1 MKLVQ
6 KRSRK
11 TGLPPGTLVHIGEK
25 KTDKVTITAFNY
37 AGTRCDERQ
46 DLSLD
51 VLAPPTDESVTWVDV
66 GGVHMMDILESFGK
80 QFQLHPLLLEDIANT
95 DQRPKLDDYETCLF
109 LVMKMLSVTDRQD
122 IVVEQV
128 SFVLGRNFV
137 LSFQENGTDV
147 FSPVRDRLRGN
158 KGRLRQSGADSL
170 LYALIDA
177 IVDQYFAVLEV
188 LGEKIEALQDLVVSD
203 PKPETLRQVHAL
215 KRQLLFLRRAVWPL
229 REATNN
235 LSRSECPFLQESTK
249 VFFRDVYDHV
259 VQIVD
264 TIETLR
270 EMVSASLDIYLSSI
284 SYRLN
289 AVMKVLTIITTIFMP
304 LTFIVGIYGMNFEHM
319 PELKWDWGYPLV
331 LGVMVAIAI
340 AMLGFSN
347 ARSGSNSLVRIIH
360 EGFYCNCEYAATT
373 IPATRCWSHGRDEG
387 LSEVIVS
394 LTWSLVNGP
403 IFRQSA
409 PQHHIKGGSDE
420 ETTVSHRHDGRAGV
434 WRDSCGS
441 PW

>member
-37 AGTRCDERQ
+37 TGTGCNERR

-51 VLAPPTDESVTWVDV
+51 ALPLPTDGSITWVDV
-66 GGVHMMDILESFGK
+66 GGVHNMDILESFGK

-95 DQRPKLDDYETCLF
+95 DQRPKLDDYDTYLF
-109 LVMKMLSVTDRQD
+109 LVLKMLSVTDRQD

-128 SFVLGRNFV
+128 SLVLGRNFV

-147 FSPVRDRLRGN
+147 FSSVRDRLRGG
-158 KGRLRQSGADSL
+158 KGRLRQSEADYL
-170 LYALIDA
+170 LYALVDA
-177 IVDQYFAVLEV
+177 IVDQYFTVVEV
-188 LGEKIEALQDLVVSD
+188 LGEKIEVLQDVVVSD
-203 PKPETLRQVHAL
+203 PKPETLHQIHAL

-229 REATNN
+229 REATNS
-235 LSRSECPFLQESTK
+235 LSRSECPLLRESTK
-249 VFFRDVYDHV
+249 IFFRDVYDHV

-319 PELKWDWGYPLV
+319 PELKWEWGYPLV
-331 LGVMVAIAI
+331 LGVMAAIAI
-340 AMLGFSN
+340 AMLGFFI
-347 ARSGSNSLVRIIH
+347 RKKWI
-360 EGFYCNCEYAATT
+360 
-373 IPATRCWSHGRDEG
+373 
-387 LSEVIVS
+387 
-394 LTWSLVNGP
+394 
-403 IFRQSA
+403 
-409 PQHHIKGGSDE
+409 
-420 ETTVSHRHDGRAGV
+420 
-434 WRDSCGS
+434 
-441 PW
+441 

>member
-25 KTDKVTITAFNY
+25 KTDKVAITAFNY

-46 DLSLD
+46 DVSLD
-51 VLAPPTDESVTWVDV
+51 ALAPTTDESVTWVDV
-66 GGVHMMDILESFGK
+66 GGVHKMEILESFGK

-95 DQRPKLDDYETCLF
+95 DQRPKLDDYETYLF
-109 LVMKMLSVTDRQD
+109 LVLKMLSVTNRQD
-122 IVVEQV
+122 IVAEQV
-128 SFVLGRNFV
+128 SLVLGRNFV

-147 FSPVRDRLRGN
+147 FKPVRDRLRGG
-158 KGRLRQSGADSL
+158 KGRLRQSKADYL
-170 LYALIDA
+170 LYALVDS

-188 LGEKIEALQDLVVSD
+188 LGEKIEVLQDLVISD
-203 PKPETLRQVHAL
+203 PNPETLRHIHAL
-215 KRQLLFLRRAVWPL
+215 KRQLLYLRRAVWPL
-229 REATNN
+229 REALNN
-235 LSRSECPFLQESTK
+235 LSRSECPLLQEPTK

-259 VQIVD
+259 IQIVD

-319 PELKWDWGYPLV
+319 PELKWEWGYPAVWGL
-331 LGVMVAIAI
+331 MVTVAVG
-340 AMLGFSN
+340 ML
-347 ARSGSNSLVRIIH
+347 L
-360 EGFYCNCEYAATT
+360 
-373 IPATRCWSHGRDEG
+373 
-387 LSEVIVS
+387 L
-394 LTWSLVNGP
+394 
-403 IFRQSA
+403 FRKQ
-409 PQHHIKGGSDE
+409 
-420 ETTVSHRHDGRAGV
+420 R
-434 WRDSCGS
+434 WL
-441 PW
+441 

>member
-6 KRSRK
+6 KRSKK

-37 AGTRCDERQ
+37 VGTRCDERR
-46 DLSLD
+46 DLSLT
-51 VLAPPTDESVTWVDV
+51 VLAPPTDGSVIWVDV
-66 GGVHMMDILESFGK
+66 GGVHNMDVLESFGK
-80 QFQLHPLLLEDIANT
+80 QFQLHPLLLVDIANT
-95 DQRPKLDDYETCLF
+95 DQRPKLDDYDTYLF
-109 LVMKMLSVTDRQD
+109 LVLKMLSVTDRQE

-128 SFVLGRNFV
+128 SLVLGRNFV

-147 FSPVRDRLRGN
+147 FTSVRDRLRGG
-158 KGRLRQSGADSL
+158 KGRLRQFGADYL
-170 LYALIDA
+170 LYALVDA
-177 IVDQYFAVLEV
+177 IVDQYFTVVEV

-203 PKPETLRQVHAL
+203 PKPETLHQIHAL

-229 REATNN
+229 REATNS
-235 LSRSECPFLQESTK
+235 LSRSECPLLQEPTK

-319 PELKWDWGYPLV
+319 PELKWEWGYPLV
-331 LGVMVAIAI
+331 LGVMTAIAI
-340 AMLGFSN
+340 AMLSFFI
-347 ARSGSNSLVRIIH
+347 RKKWI
-360 EGFYCNCEYAATT
+360 
-373 IPATRCWSHGRDEG
+373 
-387 LSEVIVS
+387 
-394 LTWSLVNGP
+394 
-403 IFRQSA
+403 
-409 PQHHIKGGSDE
+409 
-420 ETTVSHRHDGRAGV
+420 
-434 WRDSCGS
+434 
-441 PW
+441 

>member
-25 KTDKVTITAFNY
+25 KTDKVTITVFNY
-37 AGTRCDERQ
+37 AGARCDERQ
-46 DLSLD
+46 DVSLD
-51 VLAPPTDESVTWVDV
+51 GLAPPTDESVTWVDV
-66 GGVHMMDILESFGK
+66 GGVHKMEILESFGK

-95 DQRPKLDDYETCLF
+95 DQRPKLDDYETYLF
-109 LVMKMLSVTDRQD
+109 IVIKMLTVTDRQD
-122 IVVEQV
+122 IIVEQV
-128 SFVLGRNFV
+128 SLVLGRNFV

-147 FSPVRDRLRGN
+147 FQPVRERLRGG
-158 KGRLRQSGADSL
+158 KGRLRQSGADYL
-170 LYALIDA
+170 LYALVDA

-203 PKPETLRQVHAL
+203 PKPETLSHMHAL
-215 KRQLLFLRRAVWPL
+215 KRELLFLRRAVWPL
-229 REATNN
+229 REVTNN
-235 LSRSECPFLQESTK
+235 LSRSECPLFQESTK

-304 LTFIVGIYGMNFEHM
+304 LTFIVGVYGMNFEHM
-319 PELKWDWGYPLV
+319 PELRWEWGYPAV
-331 LGVMVAIAI
+331 LGVMAVVGVG
-340 AMLGFSN
+340 MLL
-347 ARSGSNSLVRIIH
+347 A
-360 EGFYCNCEYAATT
+360 
-373 IPATRCWSHGRDEG
+373 
-387 LSEVIVS
+387 
-394 LTWSLVNGP
+394 
-403 IFRQSA
+403 FRR
-409 PQHHIKGGSDE
+409 KG
-420 ETTVSHRHDGRAGV
+420 
-434 WRDSCGS
+434 WL
-441 PW
+441 

>member
-37 AGTRCDERQ
+37 AGTRCDERR
-46 DLSLD
+46 DLSLAE
-51 VLAPPTDESVTWVDV
+51 LAPPTDGSVAWVDV
-66 GGVHMMDILESFGK
+66 GGIHNMDILESFGK

-95 DQRPKLDDYETCLF
+95 DQRPKLDDYDTYLF

-128 SFVLGRNFV
+128 SLVLGRNFV
-137 LSFQENGTDV
+137 LSFQENGADV
-147 FSPVRDRLRGN
+147 FTPVRDRLRGG
-158 KGRLRQSGADSL
+158 KGRLRQSGADYL

-177 IVDQYFAVLEV
+177 IVDQYFTVVEV

-203 PKPETLRQVHAL
+203 PKPETLHQIHAL

-229 REATNN
+229 REATNS
-235 LSRSECPFLQESTK
+235 LSRSECPLLQESTK

-304 LTFIVGIYGMNFEHM
+304 LTFIVGIYGMNFEHI
-319 PELKWDWGYPLV
+319 PELKWEWGYPLV
-331 LGVMVAIAI
+331 LGMMAAIAI
-340 AMLGFSN
+340 AMLGFFI
-347 ARSGSNSLVRIIH
+347 RKKWI
-360 EGFYCNCEYAATT
+360 
-373 IPATRCWSHGRDEG
+373 
-387 LSEVIVS
+387 
-394 LTWSLVNGP
+394 
-403 IFRQSA
+403 
-409 PQHHIKGGSDE
+409 
-420 ETTVSHRHDGRAGV
+420 
-434 WRDSCGS
+434 
-441 PW
+441 